1 MKFQPRPI
9 NYGLKTTMVRGYEY
23 DVAPQ
28 PHQDF
33 QKLALKNPIKHK
45 WMYPPDEFCSK
56 TIAPTQEF
64 LGKSFLP
71 FTPCFIVRFY
81 FYKRFK
87 HKAKP
92 SF

>member
-33 QKLALKNPIKHK
+33 QKLALKNAK
-45 WMYPPDEFCSK
+45 K
-56 TIAPTQEF
+56 TQMDVPTW
-64 LGKSFLP
+64 
-71 FTPCFIVRFY
+71 
-81 FYKRFK
+81 
-87 HKAKP
+87 
-92 SF
+92 